1 MTARVAGRAAVRTV
15 LLDLDGTLVDS
26 EELILSSY
34 RHTLRSHRGEAP
46 PDGAWLETMGT
57 PLLAQ
62 LRDFARDEEEAR
74 EMMQTYLAH
83 NRRVHDDMIRPFP
96 RARRTVRSL
105 REAGLRLGIVTSKR
119 RETALSGLDVCG
131 YPLDW
136 FGSVVTA
143 TDLEE
148 HKPHP
153 GPVLRALEELEEEA
167 PGRAIF
173 VGDSIHD
180 LRSGRAAGTRTAA
193 ALWGPYDR
201 ERLAPGEPDLWLER
215 PEEILEAVG
224 AGGTG

>member
-1 MTARVAGRAAVRTV
+1 MTGDGVRTV

-34 RHTLRSHRGEAP
+34 RHTLRTHRGEAP

-62 LRDFARDEEEAR
+62 LRDFAEDEEEAR
-74 EMMQTYLAH
+74 AMMETYLAH
-83 NRRVHDDMIRPFP
+83 NRRVHDDLIRPFP
-96 RARRTVRSL
+96 DARRAVSAL
-105 REAGLRLGIVTSKR
+105 LEAGHRLGIVTSKR
-119 RETALSGLDVCG
+119 RENTLAGLEACG
-131 YPLDW
+131 YPLKW

-143 TDLEE
+143 SDLEE

-153 GPVLRALEELEEEA
+153 APVLRALEELDEE
-167 PGRAIF
+167 PGRSLF

-180 LRSGRAAGTRTAA
+180 LRSGRAAGTRTGA

-215 PEEILEAVG
+215 PEELLEAVERTG
-224 AGGTG
+224 REGRAG